1 MIRHKFIYITLAAG
15 LLLTT
20 SCEKWLDVEPKSQ
33 VKAKELFETED
44 GFKEALA
51 GVYTI
56 LTDKAL
62 YGREMTYGMM
72 GVLSHEWTSF
82 STSYKDDGDYNYMS
96 TLTRNRVDGIWGNM
110 YKAISNT
117 NMILE
122 NIDEKNVFKEQ
133 NKAIIKGEALA
144 LRAFIHFD
152 LLRCFGVNFATNPT
166 QRAIPYVEKYTSKQ
180 TKQYTV
186 AEIVDKVI
194 ADLQQAKELLKSD
207 PIFTG
212 KTVTE
217 FEDRGYL
224 MNRQLHLNYYA
235 VEALLARVYL
245 HKGDYANANT
255 AAQNVIQASKF
266 SFSTQK
272 NIADKAD
279 LSGAPE
285 HIFALQIN
293 TLHQDAI
300 THLTQSGDGPIFSVG
315 TTVAESYFGAQF
327 SNDYRFLYLLND
339 GTGANATQK
348 YTLKYSEPSVPTSIT
363 NPEYYREKMP
373 MIKLSEMYFIQAECA
388 NQTGTDVLPYINPV
402 LAARGISTL
411 TSFTDFRSLMTNE
424 FRKEFLAEGQLF
436 FYYKRINQERIQ
448 NYSENLVTNKS
459 YTFPIPDTEYEFADR
474 LPNK

>member
-1 MIRHKFIYITLAAG
+1 MIRHKFLYIALVAC
-15 LLLTT
+15 LSLNT

-33 VKAKELFETED
+33 VKATELFENEE

-56 LTDKAL
+56 MTEKPL
-62 YGREMTYGMM
+62 YGRELTYGMM

-82 STSYKDDGDYNYMS
+82 STSYKDDGEFNYLS
-96 TLTRNRVDGIWGNM
+96 TLTRNRIDAIWSNM

-122 NIDEKNVFKEQ
+122 NIDAKNVFKAD

-144 LRAFIHFD
+144 LRAFLHFD
-152 LLRCFGVNFATNPT
+152 LLRNFGVSYAVNAN
-166 QRAIPYVEKYTSKQ
+166 QKAIPYVEKYTSNQ

-186 AEIVDKVI
+186 EEVIAKVI
-194 ADLQQAKELLKSD
+194 ADLESAKELLKVD
-207 PIFTG
+207 PILTG
-212 KTVTE
+212 KTISVND
-217 FEDRGYL
+217 DRGYL
-224 MNRQLHLNYYA
+224 INRQLHLNYYA

-245 HKGDYANANT
+245 YKGDYTKANT
-255 AAQNVIQASKF
+255 AAQNVLNAQKF
-266 SFSTQK
+266 TFSTQK

-293 TLHQDAI
+293 KLHQDAV
-300 THLTQSGDGPIFSVG
+300 THLSQSGDGPIFSLSN
-315 TTVAESYFGAQF
+315 TVAESYFGAQF
-327 SNDYRFLYLLND
+327 SNDYRFLYLLDN

-348 YTLKYSEPSVPTSIT
+348 YSLKFSEPTVPNSIT
-363 NPEYYREKMP
+363 NPEYFKQKMP
-373 MIKLSEMYFIQAECA
+373 IIKLSEMYFILAECA
-388 NQTGTDVLPYINPV
+388 NQSGNDALTYINPV
-402 LAARGISTL
+402 LTARGISPL
-411 TSFTDFRSLMTNE
+411 TSYSDFRTLMTNE

-436 FYYKRINQERIQ
+436 YYYKRINQERIQ
-448 NYSENLVTNKS
+448 NSAENLVTTKS
-459 YTFPIPDTEYEFADR
+459 YTFPIPDSEYEFADR